1 MCVCVC
7 VCVCER
13 GVCVLM
19 YEEGIMYDH
28 GCAGNSLFPGRTLA
42 PKPGSGRTAR
52 VLGWA
57 RSGGGAS
64 SLQGQAGWRAPPVD
78 PCQVSWLILPPSGHP
93 GSPRAWGP
101 SGREGTRV
109 TKATVPLLVGGP
121 YDSSKKVTTFQPETS
136 RPTNMVPT
144 SFHQPWRERSQ
155 LPQLAARSRD
165 GPAPQHTSPGP
176 LLSTSIS
183 WAAWG
188 AWSHPCPTPGLA
200 ELGGLHNSDIL

>member
-1 MCVCVC
+1 MCGKFPVPRQNPGPKARPRQNSQSPGRST
-7 VCVCER
+7 ER
-13 GVCVLM
+13 G
-19 YEEGIMYDH
+19 
-28 GCAGNSLFPGRTLA
+28 R
-42 PKPGSGRTAR
+42 
-52 VLGWA
+52 
-57 RSGGGAS
+57 AS
-64 SLQGQAGWRAPPVD
+64 SLPGQAGWRAPPVD

-101 SGREGTRV
+101 SGREGPRV

-136 RPTNMVPT
+136 RPTNLVPT
-144 SFHQPWRERSQ
+144 SFHQPWRGRSQ